1 MNGFLRN
8 PNWRSKVAL
17 FLSKNCVN
25 LLCASFSNILSR
37 LDSKAIGLKL
47 EISCSDH
54 LFLYRGMTFAVF
66 SLVRNLPAVKER
78 LNISEIMVEI
88 SLMQRCRILERF

>member
-8 PNWRSKVAL
+8 LNWRSKVAL
-17 FLSKNCVN
+17 FLSKNCKN
-25 LLCASFSNILSR
+25 LLCASFSNFLSK
-37 LDSKAIGLKL
+37 LDSKAGLKL

-78 LNISEIMVEI
+78 LNIPEIMVEI
-88 SLMQRCRILERF
+88 SLMQRCRILDRF